1 MLQRLEFETLKMS
14 GELDCALFICQEI
27 SSHLTSLLYPPS
39 SSQRPDSSGQSLV
52 LGEVYEVQYQD
63 QYQALSQNIYYRHQQ
78 TNSKFNSEI
87 FLFAAKEDFG
97 KNKNYSA

>member
-63 QYQALSQNIYYRHQQ
+63 QYQALFLAKYLL
-78 TNSKFNSEI
+78 SER
-87 FLFAAKEDFG
+87 
-97 KNKNYSA
+97 NT